1 MLIFLNII
9 IQCRLNSTFALQI
22 YDFHMDIDPITP
34 PKKYNVFLPII
45 LSFVLVLGIWL
56 GYFLNKRISTGSG
69 IRENYHSST
78 NEKINSLLDYIEY
91 QYVDTINKKNL
102 VEKTVTAML
111 QSLDPHSSYIAAS
124 EFEAVNEPLEGNF
137 DGIGVEFN
145 IIKDTIRVIAPIA
158 GGPSEKIGI
167 RAGDRLVKVEG
178 KNMAGVNITN
188 KEVFEKL
195 RGKSGTIVKVA
206 VLRSGVSKLLE
217 FNITRGAIPLYS
229 LDAAYM
235 LDPTIGYIKISKFAA
250 TTYQEYLKAFNDLSK
265 KGMTKLVLDL
275 RGNPG
280 GYLNAAVDISD
291 EFLANGLQIVYT
303 QGKANPKKT
312 YKATQHGSFENNP
325 LVILIDEGSASASEI
340 VAGAVQDND
349 RGTIIGRRSFGK
361 GLVQDQLQLPDG
373 SAIRLTIARYYTP
386 TGRCIQKPYSEDK
399 DEYYNEE
406 YDRYQHGELLNQDS
420 IKLDKTKQYKTPEGK
435 TVYGGGGIMP
445 DVFVPI
451 DTTKTNTFLNKV
463 FYTGV
468 INTFAFEYAD
478 NNRTQLKTYG
488 SALKFINDFEV
499 SAAILEE
506 FYAYCAGQKL
516 TLDNTAL
523 KGKTNEALKPYLKA
537 FIGRDVFDKDAYY
550 PIINKKDKCILKA
563 VEVLSK

>member
-1 MLIFLNII
+1 M
-9 IQCRLNSTFALQI
+9 
-22 YDFHMDIDPITP
+22 DFDQSTP
-34 PKKYNVFLPII
+34 PKKYNAFLPII

-56 GYFLNKRISTGSG
+56 GYFLNKQINSGSG
-69 IRENYHSST
+69 MKQNYHSST

-91 QYVDTINKKNL
+91 QYVDTINKKSL

-124 EFEAVNEPLEGNF
+124 EFDAVNEPLEGNF
-137 DGIGVEFN
+137 DGIGIEFN

-178 KNMAGVNITN
+178 KNMAGVKITN

-217 FNITRGAIPLYS
+217 FDITRGAIPLYS
-229 LDAAYM
+229 LDASYM
-235 LDPTIGYIKISKFAA
+235 LDPAIGYIKVSKFAA
-250 TTYQEYLKAFNDLSK
+250 TTYQEYLKAFNDLSQ
-265 KGMTKLVLDL
+265 KGMKKLILDL

-291 EFLANGLQIVYT
+291 EFLSSGLQIVYT

-312 YKATQHGSFENNP
+312 YKATQHGSFESNP

-399 DEYYNEE
+399 DQYYSEE
-406 YDRYQHGELLNQDS
+406 YDRYQNGELLNQDS

-468 INTFAFEYAD
+468 INTFAFEYSD
-478 NNRTQLKTYG
+478 NNRSKLKSYG
-488 SALKFINDFEV
+488 SAIKFINEFEV
-499 SAAILEE
+499 NTTILNE
-506 FYAYCAGQKL
+506 FYAYCANQKL
-516 TLDNTAL
+516 TLENNAL
-523 KGKTNEALKPYLKA
+523 KEKTNEALRPYLKA

>member
-1 MLIFLNII
+1 MEF
-9 IQCRLNSTFALQI
+9 
-22 YDFHMDIDPITP
+22 DPSTP
-34 PKKYNVFLPII
+34 PKTNKPFLPIL
-45 LSFVLVLGIWL
+45 LSLVLVLGIWL
-56 GYFLNKRISTGSG
+56 GYFLNKRINSGSG
-69 IRENYHSST
+69 ITQNYHSST

-91 QYVDTINKKNL
+91 QYVDTINKKVL

-167 RAGDRLVKVEG
+167 RAGDRLVKVEE
-178 KNMAGVNITN
+178 KNMAGVKITN

-195 RGKSGTIVKVA
+195 RGKSGTIVKVS
-206 VLRSGVSKLLE
+206 VLRTGVSKLLE
-217 FNITRGAIPLYS
+217 FKITRGAIPLYS
-229 LDAAYM
+229 LDAAYIVA
-235 LDPTIGYIKISKFAA
+235 PEIGYIKISKFAA
-250 TTYQEYLKAFNDLSK
+250 TTYQEYLKAFNELSK
-265 KGMTKLVLDL
+265 KGMKKLILDL

-312 YKATQHGSFENNP
+312 YKATQHGSFENSP
-325 LVILIDEGSASASEI
+325 LVVLIDEGSASASEI
-340 VAGAVQDND
+340 VAGAIQDND
-349 RGTIIGRRSFGK
+349 RGTVIGRRSFGK

-386 TGRCIQKPYSEDK
+386 TGRCIQKPYSDDK
-399 DEYYNEE
+399 DQYYNEE
-406 YDRYQHGELLNQDS
+406 YDRYQNGELVNEDS

-451 DTTKTNTFLNKV
+451 DTAKTNAFLNKV
-463 FYTGV
+463 FYTGI

-478 NNRTQLKTYG
+478 NNRAKLRIYE
-488 SALKFINDFEV
+488 SATKYINEFEV
-499 SAAILEE
+499 TDKLLDE
-506 FYAYCAGQKL
+506 FYAYCSNQKL
-516 TLDNTAL
+516 VMDKPAL
-523 KGKTNEALKPYLKA
+523 KEKTNEALKPYLKA

-563 VEVLSK
+563 VDVLSK

>member
-1 MLIFLNII
+1 M
-9 IQCRLNSTFALQI
+9 
-22 YDFHMDIDPITP
+22 DFDQPTP
-34 PKKYNVFLPII
+34 PKKYNSLLPIL

-56 GYFLNKRISTGSG
+56 GYFLSKRINSGSG
-69 IRENYHSST
+69 AKQNYHAST

-124 EFEAVNEPLEGNF
+124 EFESVNEPLEGNF
-137 DGIGVEFN
+137 DGIGIEFN

-167 RAGDRLVKVEG
+167 RAGDRLVRVEG
-178 KNMAGVNITN
+178 KNMAGVKITN

-195 RGKSGTIVKVA
+195 RGKSGTIVKVS
-206 VLRSGVSKLLE
+206 VLRNGVSKLLE
-217 FNITRGAIPLYS
+217 FDITRGAIPLYS
-229 LDAAYM
+229 VDASYLVA
-235 LDPTIGYIKISKFAA
+235 PEIGYIKISKFAA

-265 KGMTKLVLDL
+265 KGMKKLILDL

-291 EFLANGLQIVYT
+291 EFLASGLQIVYT
-303 QGKANPKKT
+303 QGKANPKKI

-340 VAGAVQDND
+340 VAGAIQDND

-399 DEYYNEE
+399 ELYYSEE
-406 YDRYQHGELLNQDS
+406 YDRYENGELVNQDS
-420 IKLDKTKQYKTPEGK
+420 IKLDKTKLYKTPEGK

-445 DVFVPI
+445 DEFVPI
-451 DTTKTNTFLNKV
+451 DTTKTNTFLNKA

-478 NNRTQLKTYG
+478 NNRSKLKTYG
-488 SALKFINDFEV
+488 SAMKYINEFEINEQ
-499 SAAILEE
+499 ILQE
-506 FYAYCAGQKL
+506 FYTYCAKQKL
-516 TLDNTAL
+516 TLDNSVL
-523 KGKTNEALKPYLKA
+523 KEKTNEALRPYLKA